1 MWTLKLIKWLA
12 KKVLKGSDD
21 HKRAITDSNNC
32 IQEHRRAVTEK
43 VIGNKLFTMRFSL
56 WILGWTLY
64 KGLANTD
71 LHLDQ
76 ERDPTL
82 HNLVMIVTQTLIY
95 LTIRKITLTN
105 HTTLHVFKGLKL

>member
-1 MWTLKLIKWLA
+1 MWISKLIKWLA

-56 WILGWTLY
+56 
-64 KGLANTD
+64 
-71 LHLDQ
+71 
-76 ERDPTL
+76 
-82 HNLVMIVTQTLIY
+82 
-95 LTIRKITLTN
+95 
-105 HTTLHVFKGLKL
+105 